1 MVEEEQEEERF
12 QTPSPGPSLT
22 STPVK
27 EQSLSLLLNALRSLP
42 SSSCSPTLTPRKSLV
57 DLLNINQNVLDEEEK
72 DKIIVVPPTPAPM
85 SSNPQVSRTGRMA
98 GEVEPDSNGGLP
110 CQECTFVANPF
121 ARMDYLKKDNMLL
134 NDTGDHQGEEEVPPG
149 AGL

>member
-1 MVEEEQEEERF
+1 MREDNTAFLSTDEDSIVHSSDKEEDQTDENEEDLRFERVGDGMVEEEQEEERF

-42 SSSCSPTLTPRKSLV
+42 SSSCSPTLTPRKLLL

-72 DKIIVVPPTPAPM
+72 DKIIVVPPTP
-85 SSNPQVSRTGRMA
+85 RR
-98 GEVEPDSNGGLP
+98 
-110 CQECTFVANPF
+110 CT
-121 ARMDYLKKDNMLL
+121 L
-134 NDTGDHQGEEEVPPG
+134 
-149 AGL
+149 